1 MSLVQTVNP
10 DPKSTSYKRL
20 RSKVTRSMDRVEKHL
35 QEDEESDID
44 PAYSEDLEKLLQDA
58 EDLLF
63 EVDAEGDKVEQAR
76 QDLKQANELISK
88 CLPRIQPQKWDG
100 TINDF
105 MRFKAGAK
113 TLMDNIP
120 DSRMALNA
128 ILDTIADPKLRRS
141 LAKYQTP
148 EEALKSLELQ
158 FGNPELSG
166 PKIINDLKVLP
177 RATTTE
183 AESALILKIKEHHT
197 SLLEINQQHLLGLD
211 VLYNLCH
218 KFRERQGEA
227 IMQML
232 KTEKDPV
239 RLRTMFFERLDDM
252 YTTNTIWSR
261 TNLNNDKKP
270 AEPTKG
276 YTDIRRI
283 DAESEKKKCIFCKG
297 GHFNHQCDK
306 VEEMD
311 LNQVENLGL
320 CPHCLWGKHD
330 NECPHIEK
338 ATFLCKHCKLHYKLK
353 KLHVNCSS

>member
-1 MSLVQTVNP
+1 MSLIQSVDP
-10 DPKSTSYKRL
+10 DPRSTKYKRHHSNLIKRMERADRHL
-20 RSKVTRSMDRVEKHL
+20 R
-35 QEDEESDID
+35 EDEESAID
-44 PAYSEDLEKLLQDA
+44 PSYEDYLENLLQNA
-58 EDLLF
+58 EDLLSQ
-63 EVDAEGDKVEQAR
+63 VDDEGDKLEAAREKQRRQEEQ
-76 QDLKQANELISK
+76 ISK
-88 CLPRIQPQKWDG
+88 CLPRTQPQKWDG

-128 ILDTIADPKLRRS
+128 VLDTISDQKLRRS

-166 PKIINDLKVLP
+166 PKIINDLKGLQ
-177 RATTTE
+177 RATSTE
-183 AESALILKIKEHHT
+183 TESAVILKIKEHYT
-197 SLLEINQQHLLGLD
+197 SLIEINQQHLLGLD

-306 VEEMD
+306 MEEMD
-311 LNQVENLGL
+311 LNQVEKLGL